1 MSRGQLAEMMVGR
14 DTSKPQIIAGE
25 TPGETR
31 LDIKALT
38 GPGLGPITLTLRG
51 GEILGVAGV
60 DGNGQLELAETL
72 AGLRDASTG
81 TITLDGQ
88 DITRASVAART
99 KAGVAYMPADRS
111 STALVRSLSIAD
123 NLMLRDS
130 HRPPYSA
137 QGVLTKQSAVAK
149 AKALM
154 EQFDIRAPSTAAPAS
169 SLSGGNQQKIVIA
182 RELDRNPAVL
192 IAHQPTWGLDPGATD
207 FVLER
212 MIALRNSGAAVIY
225 ISSEL
230 EEVLAIS
237 DRVGVLSGGAF
248 AGVVPRAEVEMRQIG
263 LWMSEHAV

>member
-1 MSRGQLAEMMVGR
+1 MMVGR
-14 DTSKPQIIAGE
+14 DTSKPQVQAVRTSGS
-25 TPGETR
+25 TR
-31 LDIKALT
+31 LEIKALT
-38 GPGLGPITLTLRG
+38 GAGLGPIDLSLRG

-72 AGLRDASTG
+72 AGTRAFTAGS
-81 TITLDGQ
+81 ITLDGQ
-88 DITRASVAART
+88 DISRASVSART
-99 KAGVAYMPADRS
+99 SSGLAYMPADRS
-111 STALVRSLSIAD
+111 STALVRTLSIAD

-130 HRPPYSA
+130 HRPPYS
-137 QGVLTKQSAVAK
+137 QHGLLSKQSTIAK

-154 EQFDIRAPSTAAPAS
+154 ERFDIRAPSPAALAS

-192 IAHQPTWGLDPGATD
+192 IAHQPTWGLDPGATS

-212 MIALRNSGAAVIY
+212 MIALRNAGAAVIY

-237 DRVGVLSGGAF
+237 DRVAVLSGGAF
-248 AGVVPRAEVEMRQIG
+248 AGIVPREQVEMRQIG
-263 LWMSEHAV
+263 LWMSEHAA